1 MLADYI
7 EPELIYHGFQA
18 YSKDFFFFFNLCITA
33 SAEKKRNKC
42 IAVTLVNKACKI
54 CNSKYQYEKYLHV
67 GGLLLNPNW
76 SVVGSKPSLR
86 DFDLLSLTVLYVKV
100 NSFVTWHISSY
111 SILKETED
119 NLVSVIPPD
128 VAGQS
133 HWNNVPFYY
142 GNDLIC
148 WRGRFE
154 DDIYILYQ
162 ILYDVSLYLHKRV
175 YMLIVLLF
183 IFFGFLIWRNVGF
196 SWSPSKDFLSV
207 LASVCA
213 LCHERLLYCIVRMSF
228 HQFYFTFLT
237 AFNSGFLRFL
247 FNTEEYVI
255 FFSLKY
261 FVLHIFFLH

>member
-1 MLADYI
+1 MQISKTTIMNKEFGLRRNAQASRTH
-7 EPELIYHGFQA
+7 ELRTKRGPSHGNVT
-18 YSKDFFFFFNLCITA
+18 SKLTLPVCWQTILNPNWSIMGSKPTLRIFFNLCITA
-33 SAEKKRNKC
+33 SAEKKRDEC

-111 SILKETED
+111 SILKEIGD

-148 WRGRFE
+148 WRGRFGE
-154 DDIYILYQ
+154 DIYI
-162 ILYDVSLYLHKRV
+162 
-175 YMLIVLLF
+175 
-183 IFFGFLIWRNVGF
+183 
-196 SWSPSKDFLSV
+196 
-207 LASVCA
+207 
-213 LCHERLLYCIVRMSF
+213 
-228 HQFYFTFLT
+228 
-237 AFNSGFLRFL
+237 
-247 FNTEEYVI
+247 
-255 FFSLKY
+255 
-261 FVLHIFFLH
+261 